1 MKLFSEN
8 IEDLRTLYVTGLKK
22 ALDMEQKIT
31 KALPTMIEKST
42 DTQLASAFRN
52 HLTQTEGHVAK
63 VQNLL
68 RNATGDDSTSTCK
81 AISALITEAED
92 NIKDA
97 AEPSIRD
104 ITLIASA
111 QQVEHHEI
119 AVYGTLRSW
128 AELLGQD
135 GAANTLESSSETL
148 MDALAHYTWMHWDVA
163 LNQGRYVGRSWA
175 GAESGPYNVVPYFFS
190 DLADWTWFEYVGP
203 AGRDDAV
210 EVRGSMDDDDFVA
223 YYSDPEGK
231 LTGCLGVNRSDEVN
245 EAKELIAAGGTVPAA
260 S

>member
-8 IEDLRTLYVTGLKK
+8 IEDLRTLYVTSLRK

-42 DTQLASAFRN
+42 DPQLATAFRN
-52 HLTQTEGHVAK
+52 HLTETQQHVVK

-68 RNATGDDSTSTCK
+68 RDATGDDSTSTCK

-104 ITLIASA
+104 ITMIASA

-119 AVYGTLRSW
+119 AVYGTLRTW

-135 GAANTLESSSETL
+135 GAANTLESILEEEK
-148 MDALAHYTWMHWDVA
+148 
-163 LNQGRYVGRSWA
+163 N
-175 GAESGPYNVVPYFFS
+175 
-190 DLADWTWFEYVGP
+190 ADELLSTI
-203 AGRDDAV
+203 AD
-210 EVRGSMDDDDFVA
+210 S
-223 YYSDPEGK
+223 
-231 LTGCLGVNRSDEVN
+231 VNTT
-245 EAKELIAAGGTVPAA
+245 AATRTAQTTRV
-260 S
+260 

>member
-42 DTQLASAFRN
+42 DPQLATAFRN
-52 HLTQTEGHVAK
+52 HLTETQQHVAK
-63 VQNLL
+63 VTTLL
-68 RNATGDDSTSTCK
+68 REATGDNSTSTCK

-92 NIKDA
+92 SIKDA

-128 AELLGQD
+128 AELLGQH
-135 GAANTLESSSETL
+135 GAANTIESILEEEKKADKLLSEISDTVNTTAEPR
-148 MDALAHYTWMHWDVA
+148 DAYT
-163 LNQGRYVGRSWA
+163 R
-175 GAESGPYNVVPYFFS
+175 
-190 DLADWTWFEYVGP
+190 
-203 AGRDDAV
+203 
-210 EVRGSMDDDDFVA
+210 
-223 YYSDPEGK
+223 
-231 LTGCLGVNRSDEVN
+231 
-245 EAKELIAAGGTVPAA
+245 
-260 S
+260 

>member
-42 DTQLASAFRN
+42 DTQLATAFRN
-52 HLTQTEGHVAK
+52 HLAETQGHVAR
-63 VQNLL
+63 VQTLL
-68 RNATGDDSTSTCK
+68 RDATGDNSTSTCK

-97 AEPSIRD
+97 ADTSIRD

-119 AVYGTLRSW
+119 AVYGTLRTW

-135 GAANTLESSSETL
+135 GAANTLESILEEEKNADKILSEISDTVNTT
-148 MDALAHYTWMHWDVA
+148 AEPRTAYT
-163 LNQGRYVGRSWA
+163 R
-175 GAESGPYNVVPYFFS
+175 
-190 DLADWTWFEYVGP
+190 
-203 AGRDDAV
+203 
-210 EVRGSMDDDDFVA
+210 
-223 YYSDPEGK
+223 
-231 LTGCLGVNRSDEVN
+231 
-245 EAKELIAAGGTVPAA
+245 
-260 S
+260 

>member
-8 IEDLRTLYVTGLKK
+8 IEDLRTLYIAGLKK

-42 DTQLASAFRN
+42 DPQLATAFRN
-52 HLTQTEGHVAK
+52 HLTETQGHVAK
-63 VQNLL
+63 LESL
-68 RNATGDDSTSTCK
+68 RREATGDTSTGTCK

-97 AEPSIRD
+97 GDSSIRD

-119 AVYGTLRSW
+119 AVYGTLRTW

-135 GAANTLESSSETL
+135 GAANTLESILEEEKDADETL
-148 MDALAHYTWMHWDVA
+148 STISDTVNTIAET
-163 LNQGRYVGRSWA
+163 RS
-175 GAESGPYNVVPYFFS
+175 
-190 DLADWTWFEYVGP
+190 
-203 AGRDDAV
+203 
-210 EVRGSMDDDDFVA
+210 A
-223 YYSDPEGK
+223 YS
-231 LTGCLGVNRSDEVN
+231 TR
-245 EAKELIAAGGTVPAA
+245 A
-260 S
+260 

>member
-8 IEDLRTLYVTGLKK
+8 IEDLRTLYIANLKK

-42 DTQLASAFRN
+42 DPQLATAFRN
-52 HLTQTEGHVAK
+52 HLEETRGHVAK

-68 RNATGDDSTSTCK
+68 RDVTGEADASTCK

-97 AEPSIRD
+97 SDPSVRD

-119 AVYGTLRSW
+119 AVYGTLRTW

-135 GAANTLESSSETL
+135 GAADTLEGILEQEKKADELLSTI
-148 MDALAHYTWMHWDVA
+148 
-163 LNQGRYVGRSWA
+163 
-175 GAESGPYNVVPYFFS
+175 S
-190 DLADWTWFEYVGP
+190 DSVNTTADT
-203 AGRDDAV
+203 ADIR
-210 EVRGSMDDDDFVA
+210 
-223 YYSDPEGK
+223 
-231 LTGCLGVNRSDEVN
+231 NRSH
-245 EAKELIAAGGTVPAA
+245 ATV
-260 S
+260 

>member
-8 IEDLRTLYVTGLKK
+8 IEDLRTLSVTGLKK

-52 HLTQTEGHVAK
+52 HLTETQGHVAK
-63 VQNLL
+63 VQTLI
-68 RNATGDDSTSTCK
+68 REATGDASAGTCK
-81 AISALITEAED
+81 AISSLITEAED

-119 AVYGTLRSW
+119 AVYGTLRTW

-135 GAANTLESSSETL
+135 GAANTLESILEDEKNADELLSTISDSVNTTAETR
-148 MDALAHYTWMHWDVA
+148 T
-163 LNQGRYVGRSWA
+163 
-175 GAESGPYNVVPYFFS
+175 
-190 DLADWTWFEYVGP
+190 
-203 AGRDDAV
+203 
-210 EVRGSMDDDDFVA
+210 A
-223 YYSDPEGK
+223 YA
-231 LTGCLGVNRSDEVN
+231 R
-245 EAKELIAAGGTVPAA
+245 
-260 S
+260 